1 MSVSSKTNVP
11 YKIRKKNADTLTPI
25 IIFNRLTG
33 KKRFLLES
41 TIHHDKKGK
50 YSFIG
55 SDPYQEMFGSGQE
68 TTDIHHEKQTSVT
81 AKQYPLD
88 YLKKQLPKLTF
99 DLPLPFYGGAIGYI
113 GYDTIRSYTDI
124 GRDLPDDLNMPEVHF
139 MLYKNIIVFDHKKEE
154 IYLIAVNPDGKTEEL
169 LEKRLDQLSR
179 ELLNAPDSDQPITPQ
194 KLHFQPQTSR
204 EDFLEKIRQAK
215 KYIQKEEVLQVVLS
229 QRMTAEMD
237 GDPFSFYRMLRK
249 SNPSPY
255 MFYIDFESYI
265 LLGSSPESLIQTT
278 GREIMT
284 NPIAGTRPRGKNQK
298 EDDELIR
305 ELLADKKEIAE
316 HEMLIDLSLQ
326 DFESICKAESIEVP
340 TRMEV
345 EKYEHVMHMV
355 SEVRGYLKENHTSF
369 DALISCLPAGTV
381 SGAPRLR
388 AMQIINQLEEK
399 KRGVYA
405 GGVGYINFSH
415 DLNITLAIRSL
426 VIKENHAYL
435 QTGAGIVSDSVPEKE
450 FAETM
455 HKARSLM
462 EVSED
467 ISFL

>member
-1 MSVSSKTNVP
+1 MPVSSKTYVP
-11 YKIRKKNADTLTPI
+11 YKIRKQNADTLTPI
-25 IIFNRLTG
+25 IIFNRLAG

-55 SDPYQEMFGSGQE
+55 TDPYQEISGSGHE
-68 TTDIHHEKQTSVT
+68 TMDIQHEKRTSSTV
-81 AKQYPLD
+81 KQSPLD
-88 YLKKQLPKLTF
+88 YLQTQLPKLDL

-113 GYDTIRSYTDI
+113 GYDSIRSYADI
-124 GRDLPDDLNMPEVHF
+124 GNDLPDDINMPDIHF
-139 MLYKNIIVFDHKKEE
+139 MLFKNIIVFDHNKEE
-154 IYLIAVNPDGKTEEL
+154 VYLIAANPDSEPEEL

-179 ELLNAPDSDQPITPQ
+179 KLKRPDSEQPIMQ
-194 KLHFQPQTSR
+194 QNLDFQPQVSK
-204 EDFLEKIRQAK
+204 EDFLEKVRQAK
-215 KYIQKEEVLQVVLS
+215 KHIQKGDVLQIVVS
-229 QRMTAEMD
+229 QRMKAKMN

-265 LLGSSPESLIQTT
+265 LLGSSPESLIQTK
-278 GREIMT
+278 GKEIMT
-284 NPIAGTRPRGKNQK
+284 NPIAGTRPRGKSEK
-298 EDDELIR
+298 EDTLLTH
-305 ELLADKKEIAE
+305 ELLTDQKEIAE
-316 HEMLIDLSLQ
+316 HEMLIDLSLK
-326 DFESICKAESIEVP
+326 DFENICEEGSIAVP
-340 TRMEV
+340 TELAV

-355 SEVRGYLKENHTSF
+355 SEVKGYLKENHTSF
-369 DALISCLPAGTV
+369 DALIACLPAGTV
-381 SGAPRLR
+381 SGAPRQR

-405 GGVGYINFSH
+405 GGIGYINFSH

-435 QTGAGIVSDSVPEKE
+435 QAGAGIVADSVPEKE
-450 FAETM
+450 YAETM

-462 EVSED
+462 EVNED
-467 ISFL
+467 ISFH

>member
-1 MSVSSKTNVP
+1 MPVSGRTSTP
-11 YKIRKKNADTLTPI
+11 YKIEKQNADTLTPI

-41 TIHHDKKGK
+41 TVHHDKKGK

-55 SDPYQEMFGSGQE
+55 TDPYQEIMGSGQN
-68 TTDIHHEKQTSVT
+68 TAAIHHEKQTRITV
-81 AKQYPLD
+81 KQHPLT
-88 YLKKQLPKLTF
+88 YLEKQLPKINL
-99 DLPLPFYGGAIGYI
+99 DLPLPFYGGAIGYF
-113 GYDTIRSYTDI
+113 GYDTIRSYEDI
-124 GRDLPDDLNMPEVHF
+124 GIDLPDDINMPDIHF
-139 MLYKNIIVFDHKKEE
+139 MLFKNIVVFDHKKEE
-154 IYLIAVNPDGKTEEL
+154 IYLIAVNPDGEADDL
-169 LEKRLDQLSR
+169 LEKRLEQLNRKLKEPKS
-179 ELLNAPDSDQPITPQ
+179 EQPIRQ
-194 KLHFQPQTSR
+194 EKLQFQPEVSKR
-204 EDFLEKIRQAK
+204 NFLNKVHQAK
-215 KYIQKEEVLQVVLS
+215 KHIQKGEVLQVVLS
-229 QRMTAEMD
+229 QRMKANMD

-265 LLGSSPESLIQTT
+265 LLGSSPESLIQTR
-278 GREIMT
+278 GKEIMT
-284 NPIAGTRPRGKNQK
+284 NPIAGTRPRGKNQR
-298 EDDELIR
+298 EDDILTR

-316 HEMLIDLSLQ
+316 HEMLIDLSLK
-326 DFESICKAESIEVP
+326 DFESICKAGSIEVP

-388 AMQIINQLEEK
+388 AMQIINNLEEK

-405 GGVGYINFSH
+405 GGIGYINYSH
-415 DLNITLAIRSL
+415 DLNVTLAIRSL
-426 VIKENHAYL
+426 VIKDNHAYL
-435 QTGAGIVSDSVPEKE
+435 QAGAGIVSDSVPEKE
-450 FAETM
+450 FEETM

-462 EVSED
+462 EVSEN
-467 ISFL
+467 ISLN